1 MGVEG
6 IILAAGL
13 SSRAQTYKMTLKFNN
28 KTVIENTIDNMLGF
42 CKRIILVGGYK
53 IENLQPIAERYE
65 NVKLVFNENYE
76 TGMFSS
82 VLKGMSAI
90 VEDKFFFTP
99 GDYPS
104 IDTAVYN
111 ELLKQE
117 GDIIIPTF
125 LGHKGHPLLFKSSLI
140 KEISQGGRYSSLREF
155 VKERNVVLVPVSCR
169 GILTDIDT
177 YEDYEKALFPVDNRG

>member
-6 IILAAGL
+6 VILAAGL
-13 SSRAQTYKMTLKFNN
+13 SSRAQAYKMTLKLNN

-53 IENLQPIAERYE
+53 IENLKPIAEKYE
-65 NVKLVFNENYE
+65 KVQLVFNENYE

-82 VLKGMSAI
+82 VLKGI
-90 VEDKFFFTP
+90 GIIREERFFFTP
-99 GDYPS
+99 GDYPF
-104 IDTAVYN
+104 IDPSVYH
-111 ELLKQE
+111 ELLKHN
-117 GDIIIPTF
+117 GDIIIPAF

-140 KEISQGGRYSSLREF
+140 TEISQDGRYLSLREF
-155 VKERNVVLVPVSCR
+155 VKERNTVLVPVNCR

-177 YEDYEKALFPVDNRG
+177 YEDYENALYSVPNRG